1 MFTIDASSEER
12 AKTSFSQIAI
22 KGGGEHHKRAGMNWL
37 SNLQEPWL
45 LIIDNADDPDLDPE
59 TLIPESKMGH
69 ILVTTRNPAHRV
81 LGTVGK
87 GSFSFS
93 GLEPD
98 AACILLLRA
107 IGEETSRDS
116 QKQSSAKTIA
126 EMLGYLPLA
135 LVHAGKTI
143 RSRRSS
149 LQDFIPWFK
158 RTRQRVLHARVS
170 PTRLQKPRAKDS
182 VHDIDVFATYELL
195 YRDLVETGT
204 PESAIAIELLNM
216 FAFFH
221 RDDIREDILFK
232 AAINPSLEKKARESM
247 SSKTNGSTLGQI
259 FLRRRLKELYVYL
272 FKLTRGP
279 PVIPHVLRNI
289 EDLEAV
295 YEDQIRAA
303 LSELSARSLIIYND
317 LDRSYYI
324 HPLVHIWIRERPE
337 MKTSEQAIWCQ
348 AAATT
353 LARAIVLPIGGLGN
367 TKEDAEFRRSLLNH
381 VRCVQK
387 CQKDIQQQMT
397 RNSKRSKSRFWFA
410 PDETLDDRQAGQLAR
425 FSIVYADCG
434 YLQDAERLQ
443 KQAKEFFCNLL
454 GPEHPVSCLLQI
466 ALSRTYWVLGR
477 PGEAAQLQEAVVAM
491 HCKSKGAESH
501 EALSVM
507 DMLGSSYFMQGRFT
521 DALDLHEKALA
532 GMKKTLGEE
541 CAESMKAKMNVG
553 LMHSKFFRF
562 DIAKPMLEEASRA
575 LSGSLGSDHPDT
587 LIALENL
594 AVVYG
599 KLDRNFVER
608 AHVIMLDVLE
618 KRKLQLGREHPY
630 TLLAMCNLVQIKASL
645 GDFRVA
651 EEIMHEGLAVAERNL
666 GQLHIGTLYGRSQ
679 LGELLRLEGRL
690 EEAECILEDTIE
702 KYAHTAAAKNEE
714 HADRLIAMQS
724 LVECCREQ
732 GKIEKAISITGRA
745 MEGLR
750 VLGGLDH
757 PFRLKLEGKL
767 KELQAGQNT
776 RGT

>member
-1 MFTIDASSEER
+1 M
-12 AKTSFSQIAI
+12 
-22 KGGGEHHKRAGMNWL
+22 
-37 SNLQEPWL
+37 
-45 LIIDNADDPDLDPE
+45 
-59 TLIPESKMGH
+59 
-69 ILVTTRNPAHRV
+69 
-81 LGTVGK
+81 
-87 GSFSFS
+87 
-93 GLEPD
+93 
-98 AACILLLRA
+98 
-107 IGEETSRDS
+107 
-116 QKQSSAKTIA
+116 
-126 EMLGYLPLA
+126 
-135 LVHAGKTI
+135 
-143 RSRRSS
+143 
-149 LQDFIPWFK
+149 
-158 RTRQRVLHARVS
+158 
-170 PTRLQKPRAKDS
+170 
-182 VHDIDVFATYELL
+182 
-195 YRDLVETGT
+195 
-204 PESAIAIELLNM
+204 
-216 FAFFH
+216 
-221 RDDIREDILFK
+221 
-232 AAINPSLEKKARESM
+232 
-247 SSKTNGSTLGQI
+247 
-259 FLRRRLKELYVYL
+259 
-272 FKLTRGP
+272 
-279 PVIPHVLRNI
+279 
-289 EDLEAV
+289 
-295 YEDQIRAA
+295 
-303 LSELSARSLIIYND
+303 
-317 LDRSYYI
+317 
-324 HPLVHIWIRERPE
+324 
-337 MKTSEQAIWCQ
+337 
-348 AAATT
+348 
-353 LARAIVLPIGGLGN
+353 
-367 TKEDAEFRRSLLNH
+367 
-381 VRCVQK
+381 
-387 CQKDIQQQMT
+387 
-397 RNSKRSKSRFWFA
+397 
-410 PDETLDDRQAGQLAR
+410 DDRQAGQLAR

-477 PGEAAQLQEAVVAM
+477 PGEAAQLQETVVAM

-645 GDFRVA
+645 RDFRVA

-690 EEAECILEDTIE
+690 AEAECILEDTIE

-732 GKIEKAISITGRA
+732 GKIEKAISITRRA

-757 PFRLKLEGKL
+757 PFRLKLEGEL